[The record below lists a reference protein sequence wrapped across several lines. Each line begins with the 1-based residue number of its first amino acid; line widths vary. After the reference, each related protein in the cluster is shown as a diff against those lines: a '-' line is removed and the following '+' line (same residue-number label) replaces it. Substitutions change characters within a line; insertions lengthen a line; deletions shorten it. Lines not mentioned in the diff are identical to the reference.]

1 MMNSA
6 NLPSQGDLNGLYGDW
21 NPLSYME
28 GQKNQD
34 LAAQFRDQ
42 AYTNNNQTIASEQQ
56 KIDQA
61 NLMNPLEVAS
71 KKLTNEDQGYKNTIQ
86 GVASRRASA
95 NEQNVLSEDLRAHA
109 IKMTDDDFH
118 QADQSIES
126 LLRSG
131 EPDKVTLGLKL
142 QSTLPTMLAEK
153 RKNDQAKEVKRL
165 ENDGSLATAQEHSR
179 GNLAVT
185 NANIEGGRWNRV
197 PKVNSNSLL
206 IKFQSMPPATRLG
219 VTWSAIN
226 TGINPFTQ
234 QPMTED
240 EMKQFQAVHDQDQA
254 TVDASNQS
262 RSGGAAGI
270 VPQAKP
276 GGGIEI
282 TNKPAA
288 TVAPKGQAKGTAD
301 DPIVLK

>member
-1 MMNSA
+1 MNSA
-6 NLPSQGDLNGLYGDW
+6 NLPTQADLNALYGDW
-21 NPLSYME
+21 NPMSYME

-42 AYTNNNQTIASEQQ
+42 AYTNNNQTITSEQQ

-61 NLMNPLEVAS
+61 NLINPLEVAS
-71 KKLTNEDQGYKNTIQ
+71 KKLINEDQGYKNTIQ
-86 GVASRRASA
+86 GVAARRASA
-95 NEQNVLSEDLRAHA
+95 NEKNVLSEDLRAHA
-109 IKMTDDDFH
+109 IKMTDDDFR

-131 EPDKVTLGLKL
+131 EPDKVALGLKL

-153 RKNDQAKEVKRL
+153 RKNEQAMAIQREQSRAHLAGIDAQGKNALELAKENNAAGRFKKTPA
-165 ENDGSLATAQEHSR
+165 GGAQ
-179 GNLAVT
+179 A
-185 NANIEGGRWNRV
+185 AI
-197 PKVNSNSLL
+197 

-219 VTWSAIN
+219 VSWSAIN
-226 TGINPFTQ
+226 TGINPFTGE
-234 QPMTED
+234 PLTED
-240 EMKQFQAVHDQDQA
+240 EMKQFQAVHDQDEA
-254 TVDASNQS
+254 TVNASNQS